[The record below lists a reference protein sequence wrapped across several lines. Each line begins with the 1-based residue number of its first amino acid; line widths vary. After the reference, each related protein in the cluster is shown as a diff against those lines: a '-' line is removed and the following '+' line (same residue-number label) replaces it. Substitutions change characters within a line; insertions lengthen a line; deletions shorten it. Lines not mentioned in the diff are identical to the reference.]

1 MKKIFAVWSLSNHFK
16 NKVFKSIK
24 NNKNIKIKYILT
36 KKNIGNKYF
45 DNITF
50 IKKKRKFKI
59 F

>member
-45 DNITF
+45 
-50 IKKKRKFKI
+50 
-59 F
+59 